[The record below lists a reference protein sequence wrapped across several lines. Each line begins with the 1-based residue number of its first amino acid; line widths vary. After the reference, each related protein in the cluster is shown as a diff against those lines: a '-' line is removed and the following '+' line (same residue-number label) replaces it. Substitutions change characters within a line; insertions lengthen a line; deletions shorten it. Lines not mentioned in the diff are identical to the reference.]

1 MPVPYYQIFKLQS
14 HDPRI
19 IIGQLMNIKFGEA
32 PVVINIDHMAQN
44 QLDCLKVIE
53 DFFSKHPMPK
63 LPYSTYFLANCPEY
77 TGTLSLVTNRS
88 ELPQFFNKK
97 QKALTSKENTYLN
110 KIELKQ
116 ENFKNLLSSEYANA
130 FDEYAK
136 GHKQVA
142 NKQNFLVYL
151 EKINKGLREY
161 YGQEK

>member
-1 MPVPYYQIFKLQS
+1 MPVPYYQVFKLQS

-19 IIGQLMNIKFGEA
+19 IVGQLMNMNFAEV
-32 PVVINIDHMAQN
+32 PVVITVDHLAQN
-44 QLDCLKVIE
+44 QLDCLKTIE
-53 DFFSKHPMPK
+53 DFFIKHPTPN
-63 LPYSTYFLANCPEY
+63 LPYSCYIIADCPEY
-77 TGTLSLVTNRS
+77 TGQLYLVKNRNQ
-88 ELPQFFNKK
+88 LPQFFNKK

-116 ENFKNLLSSEYANA
+116 ENFKNLVSSEYVNA
-130 FDEYAK
+130 FSEYAI
-136 GHKQVA
+136 GHKQIA